1 MATSFN
7 CLPREI
13 FGLTDEDDLW
23 LALQVDR
30 ATMRFGKFIQNRIDE
45 QHEVP
50 AQKRSKRN
58 TELKAKYTPDQIH
71 AMIYDRLL
79 SPDELSS
86 KKLEAQAV
94 RSGQVDPYQIEAEE
108 DYIPPSWRGKKVEY
122 QPTTD

>member
-1 MATSFN
+1 
-7 CLPREI
+7 
-13 FGLTDEDDLW
+13 
-23 LALQVDR
+23 
-30 ATMRFGKFIQNRIDE
+30 
-45 QHEVP
+45 
-50 AQKRSKRN
+50 
-58 TELKAKYTPDQIH
+58 
-71 AMIYDRLL
+71 MIYDRLL